1 MTELAGAEG
10 WNHAHADSRARGEH
24 CRACRGSGLLWVQ
37 WRSEADGSLT
47 FIQYKRP

>member
-10 WNHAHADSRARGEH
+10 WNHAHVDSRARGEH
-24 CRACRGSGLLWVQ
+24 CRACRVSNLLWVQ
-37 WRSEADGSLT
+37 WRSEPDGSLT